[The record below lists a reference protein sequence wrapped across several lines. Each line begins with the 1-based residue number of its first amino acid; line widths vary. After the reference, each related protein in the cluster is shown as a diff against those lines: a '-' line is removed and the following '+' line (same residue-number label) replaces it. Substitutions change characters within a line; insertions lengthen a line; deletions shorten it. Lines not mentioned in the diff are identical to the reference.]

1 MHGRRLF
8 ARTFICSLA
17 TWERRLTEMPPA
29 LHSIPS
35 RRELIREVHV
45 YAKSSTARGLALFAL
60 DIGLYITAIAGVLFL
75 PALWMK
81 IGAAIFAGMVL
92 GRMFSL
98 AHNAAHENIVNGRR
112 LNRFLATVLFTP
124 FFYNYRLWVYEHHT
138 LHHPFPNDVKP
149 DAYKPFSKDEF
160 DALPSWRRAL
170 ERFYRSPNV
179 LGWGVYYLLQRHWS
193 TKIYPPAYLPKELR
207 PAAWR
212 NTALL
217 GIYCALFLGL
227 LAAAPLYAANLSA
240 MEAILLGFVLPL
252 FVFEVHDGFALY
264 VQHTDPRIA
273 WFKGDV
279 DRNAEGRTEL
289 LSVHLVVPRPMGWFY
304 HDTFAHPVHHLH
316 PKIPCYHVYRAQTHL
331 DRRLGSAAVVS
342 KFGIAWLL
350 DTTRRC
356 KLYDWDR
363 HRWLRFDGTPTTEP
377 IAAVRQGDCRR
388 LEHGAA
394 LRTST

>member
-1 MHGRRLF
+1 MGRSLMKGRTVDYSDVQGLLRF
-8 ARTFICSLA
+8 GYGKMTEASYALLRVKNATAARRWLGNAKVTSA
-17 TWERRLTEMPPA
+17 VRMDSPPTSA
-29 LHSIPS
+29 LQIAFTADG
-35 RRELIREVHV
+35 LKALEV
-45 YAKSSTARGLALFAL
+45 APE
-60 DIGLYITAIAGVLFL
+60 AIAGFSAEFL
-75 PALWMK
+75 T
-81 IGAAIFAGMVL
+81 GMTEES
-92 GRMFSL
+92 RT
-98 AHNAAHENIVNGRR
+98 RR
-112 LNRFLATVLFTP
+112 L
-124 FFYNYRLWVYEHHT
+124 
-138 LHHPFPNDVKP
+138 
-149 DAYKPFSKDEF
+149 
-160 DALPSWRRAL
+160 
-170 ERFYRSPNV
+170 
-179 LGWGVYYLLQRHWS
+179 
-193 TKIYPPAYLPKELR
+193 
-207 PAAWR
+207 
-212 NTALL
+212 
-217 GIYCALFLGL
+217 
-227 LAAAPLYAANLSA
+227 
-240 MEAILLGFVLPL
+240 
-252 FVFEVHDGFALY
+252 
-264 VQHTDPRIA
+264 
-273 WFKGDV
+273 GDV